1 MVTILAAAENGAE
14 QLRDI
19 GIDPYA
25 VGGIAIAILTVA
37 MLILLSFGKGREHT

>member
-1 MVTILAAAENGAE
+1 MLSILAAAEEGAE

-25 VGGIAIAILTVA
+25 IGGIAMGIFTVA
-37 MLILLSFGKGREHT
+37 MLLLLSFGKGREHT